1 MAHKPS
7 LADLKSRKYLKKSSS
22 GYSHSRLW
30 EDSKLT
36 TVFSLRLDENFFT
49 YLDLQKGTKKRY
61 SSRVIGVTPDDS
73 FIQRGRP
80 AKGYS
85 HQIRKELSRLLTME
99 IDTLVVMLYQNADYK
114 SGRKKK
120 LTVRLPDLSLA
131 MQELVEEIAIRDDRL
146 LEHVALRKM
155 WIPALCRLLEIRSMY
170 Q

>member
-22 GYSHSRLW
+22 GYTHSRLW
-30 EDSKLT
+30 EDSKSTKVL
-36 TVFSLRLDENFFT
+36 SLRLDESFFT
-49 YLDLQKGTKKRY
+49 YLDLQKGSKKRY
-61 SSRVIGVTPDDS
+61 SSRVIGATPDDS

-85 HQIRKELSRLLTME
+85 HQIRKELSRLLSME

-131 MQELVEEIAIRDDRL
+131 MQDLVEELAIRDKRL
-146 LEHVALRKM
+146 MEHIALRRM
-155 WIPALCRLLEIRSMY
+155 WIPAMCRLLEIRSMY

>member
-22 GYSHSRLW
+22 GYTHSRLW
-30 EDSKLT
+30 EDSKST
-36 TVFSLRLDENFFT
+36 KVFSLRLDEKFFT
-49 YLDLQKGTKKRY
+49 YLDHQKGTKKRY
-61 SSRVIGVTPDDS
+61 SNRVVGATPDDS
-73 FIQRGRP
+73 FVQRGRP
-80 AKGYS
+80 PEGYS

-99 IDTLVVMLYQNADYK
+99 IDTLVVMLYQNAGYK

-131 MQELVEEIAIRDDRL
+131 MQELVEEFAIRDERL
-146 LEHVALRKM
+146 MEHIALRRM
-155 WIPALCRLLEIRSMY
+155 WIPAMCRLLEIRSMY

>member
-7 LADLKSRKYLKKSSS
+7 LAELKSRKYLKKSSS
-22 GYSHSRLW
+22 GYTHSRLW
-30 EDSKLT
+30 EDSKST
-36 TVFSLRLDENFFT
+36 KVFSLRLDENFFT

-61 SSRVIGVTPDDS
+61 SSRVIGATPDDS
-73 FIQRGRP
+73 FIQRGRL

-85 HQIRKELSRLLTME
+85 HQIRKELSRLLSME

-131 MQELVEEIAIRDDRL
+131 MQDLVEELAIRDKRL
-146 LEHVALRKM
+146 MEHIALRRM
-155 WIPALCRLLEIRSMY
+155 WIPAMCRLLEIRSMY

>member
-22 GYSHSRLW
+22 GYTHSRLW
-30 EDSKLT
+30 EDSKST
-36 TVFSLRLDENFFT
+36 KVFSLRLDENFFT

-61 SSRVIGVTPDDS
+61 SSRVIGATPDDS
-73 FIQRGRP
+73 FIQRGRL

-85 HQIRKELSRLLTME
+85 HQIRKELSRLFSME

-131 MQELVEEIAIRDDRL
+131 MQDLVEELAIRDKRL
-146 LEHVALRKM
+146 MEHIALRRM
-155 WIPALCRLLEIRSMY
+155 WIPAMCRLLEIRSMY